1 MMAARGKDI
10 QDMHTRGGGKEEG
23 GRKERG
29 I

>member
-1 MMAARGKDI
+1 MAARGKDI